1 MPRLFFYTNYN
12 LNQINKILSTFASQF
27 KKNDMYAL
35 VTGASSGIGLKYAT
49 ELASTYHC
57 DLVLVSNQ
65 EKELQETAKDLES
78 RFGIKTVPVY
88 KDLSTETA
96 AEELHKFCAEKGI
109 EIDILIN
116 NAGVFFFNELT
127 KTEERRVNLML
138 HLHIRTVTNMCRLFG
153 NDMKERRRGYI
164 LNMSSMSAWMS
175 MPGIST
181 YNATKAY
188 ILNFSRS
195 LWYEMKPYGV
205 GVTAICPGAVD
216 TGLYGLSDY
225 WRKVAVAINVS
236 MRPEKLVKIALKKM
250 FKKKKQSMPGAINSL
265 FVPFI
270 KHLPD
275 WAVFMVMKK
284 ISCFQK

>member
-1 MPRLFFYTNYN
+1 LPRLFFYTNYN

-275 WAVFMVMKK
+275 WAVFMVMKR

>member
-1 MPRLFFYTNYN
+1 
-12 LNQINKILSTFASQF
+12 
-27 KKNDMYAL
+27 MYAL

-275 WAVFMVMKK
+275 WAVFMVMKR

>member
-1 MPRLFFYTNYN
+1 
-12 LNQINKILSTFASQF
+12 
-27 KKNDMYAL
+27 MYAL

-78 RFGIKTVPVY
+78 RFGIKTVTVY

>member
-96 AEELHKFCAEKGI
+96 AEELHKFCAEKGL